1 VDGEPLFPT
10 TTSVGST
17 GLLLDGEAVGDKV
30 EYLTGRNVGESLGSL
45 VVGEML
51 GLLVGD
57 ALGFWVGD

>member
-1 VDGEPLFPT
+1 MDGEPLFPR

-17 GLLLDGEAVGDKV
+17 GLLDGEAVGDKV
-30 EYLTGRNVGESLGSL
+30 EDLMGRNVGEPLGSR

-57 ALGFWVGD
+57 ALDFWVGD